1 MDILE
6 IDPSIEK
13 LDATL
18 AQRKQL
24 SNPSVREDR
33 ETYNR

>member
-1 MDILE
+1 MDMLE
-6 IDPSIEK
+6 IDSSIEK

-24 SNPSVREDR
+24 SNPSVH
-33 ETYNR
+33 